1 MVQRCFCFDRRSP
14 KEVLIRWENGI
25 KSFLNGAAYS
35 KSVVCVVCFFAAS
48 ELLHECQC
56 GAPDLVELSA

>member
-1 MVQRCFCFDRRSP
+1 
-14 KEVLIRWENGI
+14 VLIRWENGI